1 MLGHVNLRKNF
12 ISNYDIIFLGKNIVE
27 IDFSLFP
34 SEYSKIYDNIYS
46 VSLPIKQSCENHYEN
61 S

>member
-1 MLGHVNLRKNF
+1 MLGHVNLGKKF
-12 ISNYDIIFLGKNIVE
+12 IFNYDIIFLGKNIVKL
-27 IDFSLFP
+27 DFSLFP

-46 VSLPIKQSCENHYEN
+46 VSLPIKQSCENYYEN